1 VSAPAIPSPI
11 LRILEDLHQRVS
23 SHHEGDVATY
33 IPQLARANPDW
44 FGICVATATGG
55 VYSVGDYEQQ
65 FTIQS
70 ISKPLVYGLALEDH
84 GRPDVLRRMGVEPT
98 GDAFNSISLDP
109 GTGRPKNPMI
119 NAGAIA
125 ASGLIQGRTPEHRF
139 ERILSTLSLCA
150 GRELTVDEAVFQS
163 ESETGHRNRAIG
175 HMLRNFGILESDP
188 TPALQLYFRQCA
200 ISVNCRDLA
209 LTAATLANRGINP
222 LTGKQAV
229 RGEYVESI
237 LSVMS
242 SCGMYDYAGEWLYR
256 IGMPAKSGVGGGIIA
271 VLPGQ
276 LGIAVFSPRLDARGN
291 SARGIKVCDLLSR
304 HLDLHLFNH
313 PRAAK
318 SVIRASFD
326 ATKITSS
333 RLRTAE
339 EAAVLQQHG
348 GRIRVYQLQGY
359 LSFATSEIVVAETMR
374 ELGQL
379 DWVILDLRWVVGMN
393 ESACLL
399 MGDLVSTLEG
409 AGPTIIFT
417 HATPLPQLRRI
428 LRIKLSDHARA
439 RYQIF
444 AENDVALEWAENQLL
459 ARHLPTRPLHPRSDV
474 AGYHVLAGLSPEQ
487 IAVIETHLE
496 SRSFPPSAIIVQ
508 AGEPADCLYFVTQ
521 GEASATIK
529 LDTGEIKRL
538 AAFGAGMV
546 FGEMAVLERS
556 RRSATV
562 IADTEVECHRLKLDD
577 LDRLSLSHP
586 TIKVRLLEN
595 LCRTLS
601 QKLRKANCERAVF
614 DE

>member
-1 VSAPAIPSPI
+1 LSAPAIPSPI

-23 SHHEGDVATY
+23 SHHEGAVATY

-125 ASGLIQGRTPEHRF
+125 ASGLIQGRTPEQRF
-139 ERILSTLSLCA
+139 ERILSTLSLYA
-150 GRELTVDEAVFQS
+150 GRELTVDEAVFES

-459 ARHLPTRPLHPRSDV
+459 ARHLPARPLHPRSDV

-496 SRSFPPSAIIVQ
+496 SRSFPPGAIIVQ